1 MTIDNLKFFIENGK
15 FNIDENKEF
24 AAEISIYI
32 NSKQAKK
39 SSINM
44 PGNFDEL
51 FLSRQELSKLL
62 THYLNGKL
70 HEWDLEYICSFIELH
85 YCDDDEKINE
95 VLFNFSDPYLGY
107 EINKENVEMA
117 LLFLSDKNCELKL
130 MDIKKQKLRESY
142 KSAYCKIE

>member
-44 PGNFDEL
+44 PGIF
-51 FLSRQELSKLL
+51 F
-62 THYLNGKL
+62 
-70 HEWDLEYICSFIELH
+70 
-85 YCDDDEKINE
+85 
-95 VLFNFSDPYLGY
+95 
-107 EINKENVEMA
+107 
-117 LLFLSDKNCELKL
+117 
-130 MDIKKQKLRESY
+130 
-142 KSAYCKIE
+142 